1 MLTIRQIALSRPGLA
16 RLANPVLPLAR
27 LAGMLYLT
35 GPFRALEDLLAVL
48 NEPVETTGISYD
60 RPAALLHPY
69 LDALR
74 PFERIKNPQPP
85 SRLIFG
91 ANLEPAEQFI
101 ALDSWISQNV
111 LTRELEEINS
121 LLCGPCGCTLCCT
134 GPSAGQAQE
143 FFEIPLAQ
151 NETALFDLPEFAD
164 EKTRAA
170 TPDDEPSL
178 LVNGA
183 PFYANQAALYG
194 WRNGWSMILPR
205 GSRCPNLD
213 GGTGG
218 CRIYPDR
225 PEVCRRP
232 QIFPYM
238 LDREPARDMEYQGRF
253 LPAFVIRAKILAI
266 WDCPYVKQFQ
276 DEIAGYAQLCGL
288 EPIFKQNKA

>member
-1 MLTIRQIALSRPGLA
+1 MLTTRQISLCRPGLA

-35 GPFRALEDLLAVL
+35 GPFRALEDLLAEL
-48 NEPVETTGISYD
+48 NEPVETAGIGYD
-60 RPAALLHPY
+60 QPAALLSPY
-69 LDALR
+69 LDAMR
-74 PFERIKNPQPP
+74 PFERLKNPQQP
-85 SRLIFG
+85 SRLIVD

-143 FFEIPLAQ
+143 FFEIPLAE

-183 PFYANQAALYG
+183 PFYANPAALYG

-205 GSRCPNLD
+205 DSRCPNLD

-225 PEVCRRP
+225 PDVCRRP

-238 LDREPARDMEYQGRF
+238 LDREPAMDMEYQGRS
-253 LPAFVIRAKILAI
+253 LLAYVIRAKILAI

-276 DEIAGYAQLCGL
+276 DEIVGYAQLCGL